1 MRILPVLF
9 LLTLS
14 SASFAQINIIPKP
27 VSVKLPK
34 VAGKFTLT
42 NKTKIVLLGS
52 GLERTAQ
59 YLKDYMQTF
68 YGLSLEISQDDGGQN
83 AIELNYDRMDKG
95 TGAYNM
101 MVSKKGVYIGGDNE
115 TGVFYGVQ
123 SLIQLL
129 PVPVNAA
136 GNIAL
141 QVPFVDITDY
151 PRFAYR
157 GLMLDAGRHFFSV
170 DYVKKFIDFL
180 ALHKMNYFHWH
191 LTEDQGW
198 RVEIKK
204 YPRLT
209 EVGAWRNGTIVG
221 RYPGTGN
228 DQQRYGGFYTQQ
240 DIKDIVAYAADRY
253 VTIVPEIEMPGH
265 GGAAIAAYPY
275 LSCFPE
281 RATRSEVSKEAA
293 WNGDST
299 GKQVLQV
306 WGVHRDVLCA
316 GKEETFTFLQDVL
329 DEIIPLFPGPYV
341 HVGGDECP
349 KDHWKECPNCQKRMK
364 DNKLA
369 DEHALQSYFVQRMEK
384 YINSKGKTIIGWDEI
399 LEGGLAP
406 KAVVMSW
413 RDEAGGIQA
422 AKQKHQ
428 AIMTPTDYV
437 YLDYSQ
443 RKNEDSLTIGGF
455 IDLEKVYNYEP
466 YPKGLKPEQ
475 TKYILGAQG
484 NLWTEYIATPS
495 KLEYMLFPRATALS
509 EVVWSPKQNKN
520 WKDFQKRLQVQAQR
534 YELWKMQY
542 CRPCIMASGK

>member
-1 MRILPVLF
+1 MRILPVL
-9 LLTLS
+9 LSLTLAT
-14 SASFAQINIIPKP
+14 ASFGQINIIPKP
-27 VSVKLPK
+27 VSVTQPK
-34 VAGKFTLT
+34 VAGKFMITS
-42 NKTKIVLLGS
+42 NTKIVLLGS
-52 GLERTAQ
+52 RLERTAQ
-59 YLKDYMQTF
+59 YLRDYLNTF
-68 YGLSLEISQDDGGQN
+68 YGLQLEIRSDDVGQN
-83 AIELNYDRMDKG
+83 TIALNFDRMDKG

-101 MVSKKGVYIGGDNE
+101 IVNKNGVYIGGDNE
-115 TGVFYGVQ
+115 AGVFYGVQ

-129 PVPVNAA
+129 PMPANTVEGIAIPVSHVN
-136 GNIAL
+136 
-141 QVPFVDITDY
+141 ITDY
-151 PRFAYR
+151 PRFEYR

-191 LTEDQGW
+191 LTDDQGW

-209 EVGAWRNGTIVG
+209 EVGAWRNGTIIG
-221 RYPGTGN
+221 KLPGTGN
-228 DQQRYGGFYTQQ
+228 DKERSGGFYTQE
-240 DIKDIVAYAADRY
+240 DIKDIVAYASDRF

-265 GGAAIAAYPY
+265 GGAAIAAYPW
-275 LSCFPE
+275 LSCFPD
-281 RATRSEVSKEAA
+281 RTTKSELPNEYP
-293 WNGDST
+293 WYGDTT
-299 GKQVLQV
+299 GKQVSQV
-306 WGVHRDVLCA
+306 WGVHKDVFCA
-316 GKEETFTFLQDVL
+316 GKEETFQFLQDVV
-329 DEIIPLFPGPYV
+329 DEIIPLFPGRYL

-349 KDHWKECPNCQKRMK
+349 KNHWKECPNCQKRMK
-364 DNKLA
+364 DNKLR

-384 YINSKGKTIIGWDEI
+384 YINSKGKSIIGWDEI

-406 KAVVMSW
+406 KAIVMSW
-413 RDEAGGIQA
+413 RGEAGGIEA

-437 YLDYSQ
+437 YLDYAQ
-443 RKNEDSLTIGGF
+443 QKNEDSLTIGGF

-466 YPKGLKPEQ
+466 YPKAVKPEQ

-534 YELWKMQY
+534 YDLWKMQY
-542 CRPCIMASGK
+542 CRPCVVATGK